1 MKGILEWMEDGVQTS
16 ESAEMSSKEVKSMF
30 EKGIGKLKKEISS
43 ELIKKLEA
51 PKVKDAYNTFAFKR
65 KGKDI
70 ETFSQNEAAYSIRA
84 AVELLYGAIC
94 REFGLNEK
102 DLDRIVAKAYGF
114 SLSDVQKFTQIPV
127 GKSILK

>member
-1 MKGILEWMEDGVQTS
+1 MKGILEWMENGVQTS
-16 ESAEMSSKEVKSMF
+16 ESAEMSSKEVKSML

-43 ELIKKLEA
+43 ELIKKLDA
-51 PKVKDAYNTFAFKR
+51 PKVKDAYSTFAFKR

-70 ETFSQNEAAYSIRA
+70 ETFSQSEAAYSIRA

-94 REFGLNEK
+94 HEFGLNEK

-127 GKSILK
+127 GKSVLK